1 MANRPSVPE
10 IDAIIGEHFRV
21 LDLGFVRVV
30 DYMGDDAAIVQAARV
45 SYGDGTKSVQ
55 EDTAL
60 IDYLVRNRHTSPL
73 EQCEIKLHVKLPIF
87 VARQWIRHRTASV
100 NEISARY
107 SILPDEFYLPTPED
121 IARQSGSNKQGRGDS
136 FNHNST
142 AAVLK
147 ILREGAERSYDDYGG
162 LLDIGLARELAR
174 INLTLSTYTQWYWK
188 IDLHNLFHFLHLR
201 LNPHAQLEIRRYA
214 EVIARIVKK
223 WVPAAYGA
231 FVRHRLEAV
240 TLSGPAVALVKRML
254 AGERPPQED
263 SGLGRR
269 EFGDVMRALGVD
281 Q

>member
-10 IDAIIGEHFRV
+10 IDAIIGDHFRV

-73 EQCEIKLHVKLPIF
+73 EQCEIKFHIKLPIF
-87 VARQWIRHRTASV
+87 VARQFIRHRTANV

-121 IARQSGSNKQGRGDS
+121 IARQSDSNKQGRGDS
-136 FNHNST
+136 LNHNST

-174 INLTLSTYTQWYWK
+174 INLTLATYTQWYWK
-188 IDLHNLFHFLHLR
+188 IDLHNLFNFLHLR
-201 LNPHAQLEIRRYA
+201 LDPHAQLEIRRYA

-254 AGERPPQED
+254 AGERPSQED
-263 SGLGRR
+263 SGLGKR
-269 EFGDVMRALGVD
+269 EYADVIAAFGR
-281 Q
+281 